1 VTQSRI
7 SLGAGG
13 EEAALAL
20 YLKRGYRLAAR
31 NWRCG
36 IGEIDLVLMRGDTLV
51 FCEVKS
57 RRGGLYGA
65 GHEAVTA
72 RKQAKLR
79 SLAQVFLLSN
89 PLSPPHARSMRFDVA
104 SVSCEPDGSVS
115 SVEVFEDAF

>member
-1 VTQSRI
+1 MTRSRI
-7 SLGAGG
+7 SLGADG

-36 IGEIDLVLMRGDTLV
+36 IGEIDLVLRLGDTLV

-57 RRGGLYGA
+57 RRGSLYGA

-89 PLSPPHARSMRFDVA
+89 SVGRSQARSMRFDVA
-104 SVSCEPDGSVS
+104 SVSCALDGSVS